1 MNYFKAYSELYSW
14 NVILQRVKIIPAGIM
29 APASENPTRTVIAV
43 LGGSGRFGGPFIRE
57 FLNQGLAVRV
67 LARSPRKVAQRFPR
81 ARVIQ
86 GNMMHLSDVIGIFQG
101 AGAAFLI
108 TPMGGNDDICI
119 ELKAARTAI
128 QAAATVRLPHL
139 IHLSLV
145 QPPSPT
151 GIPLLDV
158 KGRIE
163 AEIMS
168 AGIPF
173 SSLRTGCYMDIWL
186 AFFTTFMKLGLYLL
200 PVAPVHRFS
209 FTSQRDVARVAVLLI
224 RRKKVLNG
232 PIDVIDPEAR
242 TLQDIIDLYQIATG
256 RKLRPLGRWLLPIL
270 KVLKPTLFR
279 WLYPSVASRVSLLSY
294 FNENDWVGDPYSLS
308 KQLPEV
314 FATSMDDHI
323 RKSIFSDCS
332 DR

>member
-1 MNYFKAYSELYSW
+1 M
-14 NVILQRVKIIPAGIM
+14 VPAGIM
-29 APASENPTRTVIAV
+29 ATTSDKSTRTVIAV

-57 FLNQGLAVRV
+57 FLDQGLAVKV
-67 LARSPRKVAQRFPR
+67 LARSPRKVARRFPR

-86 GNMMHLSDVIGIFQG
+86 GNMMHLSNVIRIFQG
-101 AGAAFLI
+101 TAAALLI
-108 TPMGGNDDICI
+108 TPMGGNDDTCI

-128 QAAATVRLPHL
+128 KAAATVRLPHL

-145 QPPSPT
+145 QPPRPT
-151 GIPLLDV
+151 GVPLLDV

-186 AFFTTFMKLGLYLL
+186 AFFTVLMKLGLYLI
-200 PVAPVHRFS
+200 PIAPDHRFS
-209 FTSQRDVARVAVLLI
+209 FTSQRDVARIAVLLI

-232 PIDVIDPEAR
+232 PIDVIDPQAR
-242 TLQDIIDLYQIATG
+242 TLQDIIELYQASTG
-256 RKLRPLGRWLLPIL
+256 RRLRPIGRWLLPIL

-279 WLYPSVASRVSLLSY
+279 WLYPSGASRVSLFSY
-294 FNENDWVGDPYSLS
+294 FNENDWVGDPHRLS
-308 KQLPEV
+308 KLVPEFTV
-314 FATSMDDHI
+314 TSVDDHL
-323 RKSIFSDCS
+323 RKG
-332 DR
+332 

>member
-1 MNYFKAYSELYSW
+1 
-14 NVILQRVKIIPAGIM
+14 M
-29 APASENPTRTVIAV
+29 APVSKNPARTVIAV

-57 FLNQGLAVRV
+57 FLDQGLAVRV
-67 LARSPRKVAQRFPR
+67 LARSPRKATKRFPR
-81 ARVIQ
+81 ARVIR
-86 GNMMHLSDVIGIFQG
+86 GNMMHLSDVIRIFQG
-101 AGAAFLI
+101 AAAALLI
-108 TPMGGNDDICI
+108 TPMGGNDDTCI
-119 ELKAARTAI
+119 ELKATRTTI
-128 QAAATVRLPHL
+128 KAAAAVRLPHL

-145 QPPSPT
+145 QPPCPT
-151 GIPLLDV
+151 GVPLLDI

-186 AFFTTFMKLGLYLL
+186 DFFTIFMKLGLYLF
-200 PVAPVHRFS
+200 PIAADHCFS

-232 PIDVIDPEAR
+232 PVDVIDPQAR
-242 TLQDIIDLYQIATG
+242 TLQDIIDLYKTATG
-256 RKLRPLGRWLLPIL
+256 RTIRPIGRWLLPIL

-279 WLYPSVASRVSLLSY
+279 WLYPSGASRVSLFSY

-308 KQLPEV
+308 KRLPEF

-323 RKSIFSDCS
+323 RLDA
-332 DR
+332 DL